1 MIMASLKFIH
11 QSLFT
16 LYVRCV
22 ESITLTSCS
31 FLGICLRL
39 ITIAC
44 NITLAGVLPCALGAF
59 HGVSAFPETYGVS
72 VSSAYL

>member
-31 FLGICLRL
+31 F
-39 ITIAC
+39 AC
-44 NITLAGVLPCALGAF
+44 DLPEPMIQM
-59 HGVSAFPETYGVS
+59 VP
-72 VSSAYL
+72 